1 MPNVDIRPMVD
12 ALVTDR
18 AGLPLAD
25 WLADQRDEGMSWTA
39 ITDKLAE
46 LTGGAVQLSW
56 TTLLRWYR
64 AIPVKEAS

>member
-25 WLADQRDEGMSWTA
+25 WLADQRDEGMSWPA
-39 ITDKLAE
+39 ITDKLAD
-46 LTGGAVQLSW
+46 S
-56 TTLLRWYR
+56 
-64 AIPVKEAS
+64 ASDLHCE

>member
-25 WLADQRDEGMSWTA
+25 WLADQRDAGMSWPA
-39 ITDKLAE
+39 IRDALAE
-46 LTGGAVQLSW
+46 LTGGAVSLNW
-56 TTLLRWYR
+56 TTLLRWHR
-64 AIPVKEAS
+64 EDAA